1 LAENDPVVHVAV
13 EDTIATVTLN
23 RPGARNALNRATQYA
38 LWDAVAAADADPD
51 VRVLIL
57 TGADPAFC
65 AGVDLKEVSSERPSS
80 VPPRSPAEPGP
91 GREAT
96 GLYRFL
102 PATGKP
108 VIGAINGPA
117 VTGGLEVA
125 LQCTFLVASERARF
139 ADTHG
144 RVGIMP
150 GGGMTV
156 LLAQT
161 VGLRKAVELSLT
173 GNFLTAA
180 EALRFGLVN
189 HVVPHEELLPFAR
202 RLAADIANC
211 DQKSVATLL
220 AHYRRLAGAGSS
232 AEAHLLEGLM
242 AETWQPGISLAKG
255 RREEVTAR
263 GRAQAGRMDSV
274 PGPA

>member
-1 LAENDPVVHVAV
+1 M
-13 EDTIATVTLN
+13 
-23 RPGARNALNRATQYA
+23 
-38 LWDAVAAADADPD
+38 
-51 VRVLIL
+51 
-57 TGADPAFC
+57 
-65 AGVDLKEVSSERPSS
+65 
-80 VPPRSPAEPGP
+80 
-91 GREAT
+91 
-96 GLYRFL
+96 
-102 PATGKP
+102 TGKP

-161 VGLRKAVELSLT
+161 VGLRKAIELSLT

-202 RLAADIANC
+202 RLAADIAGC
-211 DQKSVATLL
+211 DSASVATLL
-220 AHYRRLAGAGSS
+220 AHYRRLAGAASPG
-232 AEAHLLEGLM
+232 EAHLLEGLM
-242 AETWQPGISLAKG
+242 AETWQPGISLAQG

-263 GRAQAGRMDSV
+263 GRVQASATDATGTV